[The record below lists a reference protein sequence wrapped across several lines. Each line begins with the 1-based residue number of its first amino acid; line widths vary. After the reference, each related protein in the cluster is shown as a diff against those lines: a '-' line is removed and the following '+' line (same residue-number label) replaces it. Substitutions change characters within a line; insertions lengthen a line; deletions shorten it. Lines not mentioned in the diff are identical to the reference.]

1 MLRDVLERIGKSYID
16 ARAASFQGHS
26 LARFIRKDG
35 PDEIAHTLG
44 DSGLI
49 SKGGCGVSGQWAY
62 VPWIGLF
69 DPAITDGAQHGF
81 YIVYLFSA
89 DMKRV
94 YLSVNQGTTEVQ
106 SELGSG
112 EKTFDELRSR
122 AAIMRERT
130 SELRIRLNTKKI
142 DLASDRFFPRGY
154 EAGHAFGR
162 EYQIAALPSE
172 DDLLRDLRE
181 ALHLYRALI
190 LRGGGT
196 ILSDEDATEAGL
208 QDATLTEKRRYVA
221 HRKIERNPKA
231 AKAAK
236 QIHGFICQVCNFDFG
251 AIYGDAAQGY
261 IEAHHLVPLADIPEG
276 ESVKLDPKKDF
287 AVLCANCHRTIHR
300 KGAPKDIEALR
311 CLPGVIKLRALISN

>member
-1 MLRDVLERIGKSYID
+1 MLRNVLERVGKSYID
-16 ARAASFQGHS
+16 AKAESFQGHP
-26 LARFIRKDG
+26 LARFIRKGG
-35 PDEIAHTLG
+35 PEEIARTLG
-44 DSGLI
+44 DSQLI

-62 VPWIGLF
+62 TPWIGLF

-130 SELRIRLNTKKI
+130 SDLRHSLNSKGI

-154 EAGHAFGR
+154 EAGHAFGCA
-162 EYQIAALPSE
+162 YQIASLPS
-172 DDLLRDLRE
+172 DDILVRDLQE
-181 ALHLYRALI
+181 ALRLYRSLI

-208 QDATLTEKRRYVA
+208 QSATLTEKRRYVA

-231 AKAAK
+231 ANAAK
-236 QIHGFICQVCNFDFG
+236 
-251 AIYGDAAQGY
+251 
-261 IEAHHLVPLADIPEG
+261 
-276 ESVKLDPKKDF
+276 
-287 AVLCANCHRTIHR
+287 
-300 KGAPKDIEALR
+300 
-311 CLPGVIKLRALISN
+311 

>member
-1 MLRDVLERIGKSYID
+1 VLRDVLERIGKSYID

-26 LARFIRKDG
+26 LAQFIRQDG

-44 DSGLI
+44 DPGLI

-69 DPAITDGAQHGF
+69 DPAITEGAQRGF

-130 SELRIRLNTKKI
+130 SELRIRLNTKKLI
-142 DLASDRFFPRGY
+142 LPLTDFFL
-154 EAGHAFGR
+154 EAMKPVMLSVVS
-162 EYQIAALPSE
+162 IK
-172 DDLLRDLRE
+172 
-181 ALHLYRALI
+181 LHLC
-190 LRGGGT
+190 
-196 ILSDEDATEAGL
+196 
-208 QDATLTEKRRYVA
+208 RRRMIFCVTSERHYIS
-221 HRKIERNPKA
+221 IE
-231 AKAAK
+231 
-236 QIHGFICQVCNFDFG
+236 H
-251 AIYGDAAQGY
+251 
-261 IEAHHLVPLADIPEG
+261 
-276 ESVKLDPKKDF
+276 
-287 AVLCANCHRTIHR
+287 
-300 KGAPKDIEALR
+300 
-311 CLPGVIKLRALISN
+311 